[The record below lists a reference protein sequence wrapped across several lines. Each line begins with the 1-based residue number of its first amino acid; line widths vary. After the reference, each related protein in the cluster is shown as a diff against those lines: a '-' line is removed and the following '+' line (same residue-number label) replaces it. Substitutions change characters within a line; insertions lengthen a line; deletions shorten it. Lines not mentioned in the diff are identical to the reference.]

1 MARTLNFI
9 QRFFN
14 PVIKTALSQLTLQE
28 WVNSIHG
35 TNANVK
41 TPEMALS
48 KTSEIIQKNAWVYA
62 CIRTI
67 VNKTRS
73 IEFSIVDSGDKVSKK
88 AMDYFLEN
96 INPVYTWNELMGFA
110 QSWKELRGSAI
121 FEIQK
126 DKSIDILHMDY
137 VTVDG
142 DKLTYRDPKN
152 NQERYLDFSKI
163 CIDRNYSPYAS
174 LLGMTALY
182 PAAQMINVEYS
193 VMNTTQNAFKNGAYI
208 PSALTTDQPLQPETV
223 DEMSRQYNE
232 KYTGTTNSGKTPVL
246 HSGMH
251 LEKIG
256 LTPADYQLLQY
267 IALSKNLIAT
277 VIGVPGILINDM
289 EQTDFANAKKQEEIF
304 TRYTLIPKLIQIEA
318 TFNRFLLPKLGF
330 GGLKF
335 DFAYEA
341 LPELQADEV
350 SAATAAEI
358 RLRSGQTSQ
367 DEEREARG
375 LPSIKNGNKYY
386 IPMNWQEIGM
396 KEIPLT
402 SAQAMGKLLSKLSK
416 PQNTKKITPEKANQ
430 LYELYIKR
438 MDPQWRKYKKEL
450 EEYFKKQFKGI
461 RAKTEEHIDKIINSE
476 KDFESDIIE
485 AYLMD
490 IAFQKRLQ
498 QMSYRYIQAYI
509 QQAGDALVAEYGLN
523 IMFDVTDK
531 RVIDYLKTH
540 TIELS
545 DQVYGTT
552 KQDVS
557 EAIRKALLEGI
568 SHNESQ
574 KELADRILS
583 AVDEL
588 IKMTPERAELI
599 ARTETARA
607 NNKGS
612 LEAAKQGQMRYKTWW
627 HGGGGREPREWHV
640 TMTGETVGI
649 DEPFSHGYMMPGD
662 GPAEEVCNCTCYMT
676 FGYNK
681 ED

>member
-1 MARTLNFI
+1 MARTLNIF
-9 QRFFN
+9 QKFFT

-28 WVNSIHG
+28 WTNSIHG
-35 TNANVK
+35 YTSNVK
-41 TPEMALS
+41 TPEMSLAS
-48 KTSEIIQKNAWVYA
+48 TTEIIQKNAWVYA
-62 CIRTI
+62 CVRTI

-73 IEFSIVDSGDKVSKK
+73 IEFSIKDSGDKVSTR
-88 AMDYFLEN
+88 AMDYFIEKA
-96 INPVYTWNELMGFA
+96 NPVYTWNELVGFA

-121 FEIQK
+121 LEIK
-126 DKSIDILHMDY
+126 LDKTIDVLHMDY
-137 VTVDG
+137 VTADG
-142 DKLTYRDPKN
+142 DKLTYRDPST
-152 NQERYLDFSKI
+152 NQVRTLDYNRI

-174 LLGMTALY
+174 MLGMTALA

-208 PSALTTDQPLQPETV
+208 PSALTTDKPLTPDTV

-232 KYTGTTNSGKTPVL
+232 KYSGTSNAGKTPVL
-246 HSGMH
+246 HSGIH
-251 LEKIG
+251 LEKMG
-256 LTPADYQLLQY
+256 LTPADYELLQY

-289 EQTDFANAKKQEEIF
+289 EQTDYANAKKQEEIF

-335 DFAYEA
+335 DFNYEA

-358 RLRSGQTSQ
+358 RLRSGQTNQ
-367 DEEREARG
+367 DEEREARS

-386 IPMNWQEIGM
+386 IPMHWQEVGT
-396 KEIPLT
+396 KEKPLT
-402 SAQAMGKLLSKLSK
+402 GTDAMGKLLSKLSK
-416 PQNTKKITPEKANQ
+416 PQNIKKITPEKANQ
-430 LYELYIKR
+430 LYDLYIKR
-438 MDPQWRKYKKEL
+438 MDPQWRKFKKEL

-461 RAKTEEHIDKIINSE
+461 KSKTEENIDKILSTQ
-476 KDFESDIIE
+476 KDFKSDIID

-490 IAFQKRLQ
+490 IAFEKRLQ
-498 QMSYRYIQAYI
+498 QMSYRYIQAYV

-523 IMFDVTDK
+523 IAFDTTDK
-531 RVIDYLKTH
+531 RVIDFLKTH
-540 TIELS
+540 SVELS
-545 DQVYGTT
+545 NEVYGTT
-552 KQDVS
+552 KKDVS
-557 EAIRKALLEGI
+557 KAIQKAILEGTQL
-568 SHNESQ
+568 NESQ
-574 KELADRILS
+574 KQLAERILL
-583 AVDEL
+583 AVDDL
-588 IKMTPERAELI
+588 VKMTPERAELI
-599 ARTETARA
+599 ARTETMVA

-627 HGGGGREPREWHV
+627 HGGGGREPREWHI

-649 DEPFSHGYMMPGD
+649 DEPFSHGYLMPGD

-676 FGYNK
+676 YGYNK